1 MRGGAFLKVKE
12 GRVGFRPV
20 THSVFTFA
28 SKFLKIRIMETKDYY
43 LKCIFMINKTEDPDF
58 VASWQKV
65 EEALKRLNEN
75 QVERL
80 FSKKHASLADF
91 HQALIKELELKA
103 ADLESA
109 VASLKEE
116 SKAIMQETLEIKSET
131 KKLREERERM
141 SEELLQ
147 KKHELDLLKT
157 TPYPHKESKIE

>member
-1 MRGGAFLKVKE
+1 
-12 GRVGFRPV
+12 
-20 THSVFTFA
+20 
-28 SKFLKIRIMETKDYY
+28 METKEYY
-43 LKCIFMINKTEDPDF
+43 LKYIFTMNNTEDSDF

-65 EEALKRLNEN
+65 EEALKPLDEN

-80 FSKKHASLADF
+80 FAEQHTSLEDF

-103 ADLESA
+103 AALESA
-109 VASLKEE
+109 VVSLKDE

-147 KKHELDLLKT
+147 KKHELDHLKT
-157 TPYPHKESKIE
+157 HRK